1 MRNNSE
7 LARMDNTKD
16 APNNNNQLNMYHQQQ
31 DVAATMNARSA
42 RDFLSETRR
51 RREEIIE
58 SLRRPSIT
66 PVVQLAPPPPQQF
79 KNTNEMDVDVPAEK
93 RFEMVDDRFQNV
105 DARLRKIEA
114 AIVQN
119 NLGGVDLE
127 TLNRAKRELQKIK
140 LQYIQTTTQTEEI
153 INKLLQENQYLR
165 SKLVDVEEENEHLK
179 AVTIIILKI

>member
-1 MRNNSE
+1 
-7 LARMDNTKD
+7 
-16 APNNNNQLNMYHQQQ
+16 MYNQQQ

-42 RDFLSETRR
+42 RDFLNETRR

-66 PVVQLAPPPPQQF
+66 PVVQPAHPPPQQF
-79 KNTNEMDVDVPAEK
+79 QQKNNEMDVDVPAEK

-105 DARLRKIEA
+105 DTRLRKIEA
-114 AIVQN
+114 AIIQN
-119 NLGGVDLE
+119 NIGGVDLE

-165 SKLVDVEEENEHLK
+165 SKLIDVEEENEHLK
-179 AVTIIILKI
+179 AVIIIIFQI